1 MIKTNRAE
9 RRRQQREL
17 EKKTKSELNV
27 MKRLCGRSE
36 KTNALDWALNL
47 NSKEQEYLNFMM
59 TENSKHDIQVYVDAY
74 EIALRCNLNDDT
86 EIINKINR
94 DVEKEGY
101 KVKEYRDNG
110 GNYIMSLKNNKEQ
123 IIKDYEK
130 GMANNIKEK
139 DLIKDLAVNYK
150 ATVNAIKLI
159 IKDYKKN
166 NNVKVCNSNT
176 CPFQKVNRCTND
188 VVISGKGECKQLN
201 ETDVKVTKDTEIVTK
216 REKIFKFID
225 EHKDLS
231 KDELQKQMMEQFK
244 ITSGTA
250 RKYYSLYHQQNVKP
264 DPLAKVK
271 TEVRKELREKVEE
284 VPKNEET
291 KPLESNKK
299 SKYKI
304 IKEVVQRDIQ
314 GEHGVYHIEN
324 GVMKIEDT
332 VYTKVED
339 IKQDYSDTVQDIE
352 LEYQEKIKE
361 LEELKKER
369 MQSAISSRDEALEI
383 MEEFM

>member
-1 MIKTNRAE
+1 MNRAE
-9 RRRQQREL
+9 RRRQQRNA
-17 EKKTKSELNV
+17 EKKTKDKLST
-27 MKRLCGRSE
+27 MKKLCGRSE
-36 KTNALDWALNL
+36 KTDAVDWALKL
-47 NSKEQEYLNFMM
+47 GTKEQEYLSFMM
-59 TENSKHDIQVYVDAY
+59 TENSKHDLQVYVDAY
-74 EIALRCNLNDDT
+74 TVSLGCNLDD
-86 EIINKINR
+86 EELIKKIQD
-94 DVEKEGY
+94 DVYKEGL

-110 GNYIMSLKNNKEQ
+110 GDYIMSLQNNTKE
-123 IIKDYEK
+123 IINDYEK
-130 GMANNIKEK
+130 GISKNIKESE
-139 DLIKDLAVNYK
+139 LIKDLSVNYK
-150 ATVNAIKLI
+150 ASVNAIKSI
-159 IKDYKKN
+159 VKDYKKS
-166 NNVKVCNSNT
+166 KEKPCNSKT
-176 CPFQKVNRCTND
+176 CPFQKGDKCTNET
-188 VVISGKGECKQLN
+188 VLSGKGECKQLN
-201 ETDVKVTKDTEIVTK
+201 VNNVKVSKDTEIVTK
-216 REKIFKFID
+216 KEKIFKFID

-231 KDELQKQMMEQFK
+231 KDELQKQMVEQFK

-332 VYTKVED
+332 VYTKADD

-352 LEYQEKIKE
+352 LKYQETVKKA
-361 LEELKKER
+361 EELRKER
-369 MQSAISSRDEALEI
+369 MDSATSSKDEALEI